1 MLKTEKVP
9 NVRCKYIVIDLAA
22 EDRGK
27 YYKAF
32 SACR

>member
-1 MLKTEKVP
+1 MQNWKVS
-9 NVRCKYIVIDLAA
+9 NAKCKYIVIGLVS